1 MKVEIFRKG
10 IKIDPAI
17 PLQEGEIL
25 IKDEDTGNVIFY
37 RTKNSHCL
45 YIYNEKGKEI
55 YHEQLNITD
64 LKAEG
69 YSKNYINKNKN
80 KQFWY
85 INTWDGDDLIRFE
98 NSDGFIQT
106 DRTKLYSNGLAM
118 V

>member
-55 YHEQLNITD
+55 YHEQLNHFKSI
-64 LKAEG
+64 
-69 YSKNYINKNKN
+69 IFMNKWMKV
-80 KQFWY
+80 KK
-85 INTWDGDDLIRFE
+85 ILI
-98 NSDGFIQT
+98 
-106 DRTKLYSNGLAM
+106 
-118 V
+118 